1 MKKALPK
8 WISLQVVLFFA
19 LCQIGGTMA
28 MAQESTTIQGT
39 VKDAGTQETL
49 IGVNILVKG
58 KVVGTVTD
66 LDGNFHLEVQQAPP
80 LTLVVSMVGYTSQE
94 IHVNSAK
101 TVDLAIQLEEQT
113 LLGQEVVVSASRVE
127 ESILTSPVSIEQ
139 MDILS
144 IRETASDSYY
154 KAIANLK
161 GVDVTTSSINF
172 QIINARG
179 FNSTGNTRFV
189 QLTDGMDTQA
199 PALNFPISNLN
210 GPSELDVE
218 RIEFIPGASSAL
230 YGPNAFNGILLVNS
244 KNPFDYQGLSAFYKQ
259 GFNHINGREGEPQ
272 SAQPM
277 YEGAIRYAK
286 AFNNKW
292 AFKLNGSF
300 MRAKDWYGTDMTD
313 LNARSQ
319 GDLPFNPGANR
330 VHIFGDEVSN
340 NIGLLRNVSTIQQNA
355 AALGIDGYLPSI
367 PDQVVSR
374 TGYEESN
381 LVDYGAAAYK
391 FNGALHYRI
400 NDFLELSYTL
410 NYGSGT
416 SVYTG
421 SQRYSL
427 SEFEISQHKLE
438 LTGDNFFLRGYT
450 TRENSGKSFIADLT
464 GVRINDTWKDNSTW
478 FGEYTLAYMGALAQQ
493 GVAPGTQGTTEQQ
506 AAAHQ
511 AARGVADQGRFLPGS
526 EEFNSTSEQIKSDY
540 IPEGSLFNDRSR
552 MYMAEGQYNFK
563 NEVDFMDL
571 QAGAS
576 YRLYELRSNGTIFA
590 DVAGNDI
597 TISEYGAFAQGAK
610 KVLDDKLK
618 LMASIRF
625 DKNENFKGQ
634 FNPRFAAVFTQ
645 GNSNIRF
652 SYQTGFRMPTTQGQ
666 HIDLNVVSA
675 RLLGGLPYYREKY
688 QIFENAF
695 SLASVNN
702 YIAKVGEGLSPVP
715 PEATAELV
723 PVNDLPDL
731 RPEQV
736 KSFEVGYKGLLADNR
751 LLIDFAYYYNIY
763 NDFITQ
769 TAVRKAPGPV
779 YPNPINS
786 DQAAINAVNAP
797 SLLTPV
803 TTPGQENTFQTY
815 TNLVGNSVKA
825 NGAAIGITYNLP
837 KNYTFSGNYNYNKLL
852 TDIEEGFLSDFN
864 TPEHKFNLIFANR
877 KLTEKL
883 GFNVTYRYQTAFRWE
898 SSFAAGEVPQVGTID
913 AQINYKVKDW
923 KSIIKLGG
931 SNILNERYFLN
942 FGGPSIGAIYYVS
955 ITFDELLN

>member
-1 MKKALPK
+1 MR
-8 WISLQVVLFFA
+8 VFLFFTLFVIGISAA
-19 LCQIGGTMA
+19 L
-28 MAQESTTIQGT
+28 AQETTIKGT
-39 VKDAGTQETL
+39 VKDATTAETL

-66 LDGNFHLEVQQAPP
+66 LDGNFSLTVQQAPP
-80 LTLVVSMVGYTSQE
+80 LTLVVSMVGFTSKE
-94 IHVNSAK
+94 IQITSSVN
-101 TVDLAIQLEEQT
+101 TDLDITLEEQT

-144 IRETASDSYY
+144 IKETASDSYY

-161 GVDVTTSSINF
+161 GVDVTSSSINF
-172 QIINARG
+172 QILNARG

-218 RIEFIPGASSAL
+218 RVEFIPGASSAL

-244 KNPFDYQGLSAFYKQ
+244 KNPFDYQGLSAYYKQ
-259 GFNHINGREGEPQ
+259 GVNHVNGREGEPQ

-292 AFKLNGSF
+292 AFKLNASF
-300 MRAKDWYGTDMTD
+300 MRAEDWYGTDMSD

-330 VHIFGDEVSN
+330 VHIFGDEVAN
-340 NIGLLRNVSTIQQNA
+340 NIGLLRNVSAIQQQA
-355 AALGIDGYLPSI
+355 ANLGIAGYLPSI
-367 PDQVVSR
+367 PDQIVSR
-374 TGYEESN
+374 TGYEEPY

-421 SQRYSL
+421 AQRYSL
-427 SEFEISQHKLE
+427 SDFEISQHKLE
-438 LTGDNFFLRGYT
+438 LTGDNFFVRAYT
-450 TRENSGKSFIADLT
+450 TRENSGGSFIADLT
-464 GVRINDTWKDNSTW
+464 GVRINDTWKDNSSW

-493 GVAPGTQGTTEQQ
+493 GVAPGALGTTEQQ

-511 AARGVADQGRFLPGS
+511 AARGVADQGRLMPGS
-526 EEFNSTSEQIKSDY
+526 AEFNNTSEQIKSDF

-610 KVLDDKLK
+610 KILDDKLK
-618 LMASIRF
+618 LMASIRY

-634 FNPRFAAVFTQ
+634 VNPRFAAVFSQ

-695 SLASVNN
+695 SIASVNN
-702 YIAKVGEGLSPVP
+702 YIAKVGEGLSPVS

-723 PVNDLPDL
+723 PVNDLPAL
-731 RPEQV
+731 KPEQV
-736 KSFEVGYKGLLADNR
+736 KSFEIGYKGLLADNR

-769 TAVRKAPGPV
+769 TAVRKASGPV
-779 YPNPINS
+779 YPDPANS
-786 DQAAINAVNAP
+786 DQEAINAVNAP
-797 SLLTPV
+797 SLLTPI

-815 TNLVGNSVKA
+815 TNLVNNSVKA

-864 TPEHKFNLIFANR
+864 TPEHKFNLIFSNR

-883 GFNVTYRYQTAFRWE
+883 GFNVTYRYQTVFRWE
-898 SSFAAGEVPQVGTID
+898 SSFAAGEVPQVGTVD
-913 AQINYKVKDW
+913 AQVSYKVKDW

-931 SNILNERYFLN
+931 SNVLNNRYFLN
-942 FGGPSIGAIYYVS
+942 YGGPTIGAIYYVS